1 MSTIARPRQSEPK
14 PIIRPGMG
22 VPPVEGS
29 PPDCSFV
36 VVLGAGVVGGTGG
49 SWDTAVVVWTAVV

>member
-1 MSTIARPRQSEPK
+1 
-14 PIIRPGMG
+14 
-22 VPPVEGS
+22 
-29 PPDCSFV
+29 V